1 MKFHLSLKKRIV
13 ITFSLFCAL
22 LGVVYSIALYIS
34 LDYIDDF
41 LINSHLKRE
50 MAQLSVVYESTAAPL
65 IPTSPNIQVYSG
77 TQSMPAHVFQMVQ
90 GISEGIHEK
99 YYNDIE
105 YHIAVKAVSGRIAPL
120 YLIFDVNI
128 LEFTETR
135 KIRIWIVL
143 IGGVALVTCLG
154 LWMGV
159 MLSRSVIAPVA
170 RLTDQVKQL
179 EPENL
184 PEDLSESFAEN
195 EVGALARSFEQA
207 VERIQLF
214 VSREQ
219 QFTRDASHELRTPVT
234 VIKGAL
240 EVMDKRITVEN
251 KSVIRPMNRI
261 RRAVADMENI
271 IETFLWLG
279 REEKLEQYEGPCEV
293 LPIVEKVMQQLRQL
307 FADKPVEIELEA
319 EAEPILDV
327 PPPLFQAVI
336 TNLIKNAYQFTDKG
350 KITVSVYRDH
360 LAVSDTGSGI
370 TAGALEEITEPYV
383 RGANSAGF
391 GLGLAIV
398 KKLCRRFGWR
408 LSIDSDAE
416 KGTVVY
422 LYFHSSQGLDDPD
435 P

>member
-1 MKFHLSLKKRIV
+1 MKFHFSLKKRII

-22 LGVVYSIALYIS
+22 LGIVYAIAVYIS
-34 LDYIDDF
+34 LDYIDDY
-41 LINSHLKRE
+41 LIDSRLKQE
-50 MAQLSVVYESTAAPL
+50 MTQLSVTYETTAAPL
-65 IPTSPNIQVYSG
+65 VPTSPNIKVYYG
-77 TQSMPAHVFQMVQ
+77 TQSMPAYVFQMVQ
-90 GISEGIHEK
+90 GISEGIHER

-105 YHIAVKAVSGRIAPL
+105 YHIAVKAVSGRISPL
-120 YLIFDVNI
+120 YLVFDVSI

-143 IGGVALVTCLG
+143 IGGVALMTCLG
-154 LWMGV
+154 FSMGAI
-159 MLSRSVIAPVA
+159 LSRSVIAPVT
-170 RLTDQVKQL
+170 RLADQVKLL

-184 PEDLSESFAEN
+184 LEHLSESFAEN
-195 EVGALARSFEQA
+195 EVDALARSFEQA

-240 EVMDKRITVEN
+240 EVMDKRMTVEN

-279 REEKLEQYEGPCEV
+279 REERFEQHEGPCEV
-293 LPIVEKVMQQLRQL
+293 LPIIEKVIQQLRQL
-307 FADKPVEIELEA
+307 YADKPVEIKLEF
-319 EAEPILDV
+319 EAEPVLDV

-360 LAVSDTGSGI
+360 LAVSDSGSGI
-370 TAGALEEITEPYV
+370 TADALEEITEPYV

-398 KKLCRRFGWR
+398 KKLCHRFGWS
-408 LSIDSDAE
+408 LNIESDTE

-422 LYFHSSQGLDDPD
+422 LYFHSSQGLDDPA